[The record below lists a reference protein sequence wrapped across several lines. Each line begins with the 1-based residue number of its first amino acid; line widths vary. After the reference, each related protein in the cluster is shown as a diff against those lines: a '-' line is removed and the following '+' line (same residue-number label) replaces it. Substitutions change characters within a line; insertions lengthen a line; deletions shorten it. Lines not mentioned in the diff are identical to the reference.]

1 MTSGRDVFD
10 VGSELQIDAHD
21 GPTYSATIWLG
32 STSILIAARHRR
44 PDDAASGQYLV
55 AAATQRQTDLQLV
68 GLRDV
73 EMMRNVTGS
82 TLPGTPEE
90 NDRDLALDFDK
101 AVLIILVIV
110 GHLIQYL
117 LYRDEGFWDSP
128 FFKWIY
134 MFDMPLFMA
143 ISGYLSCRALLR
155 KSLMQAVG
163 DRAMQLLVP
172 MLFWCALLET
182 AKLAVLPR
190 APDASGNILQLL
202 NDVAGTYWFIWA
214 ALVCF
219 LFVKILSIFNR
230 WSPWILFLSVILV
243 ALAPLTF
250 SIFPLIKYTYP
261 FFCLGFSFA
270 QSRDWW
276 TSITGAYKPL
286 LIMSAS
292 IAALVCFLAWRKD
305 SYVYNN
311 LALVKDMQS
320 AKDVLLML
328 FGSAAASAIM
338 SELFRQCW
346 RVGRSNRV
354 VRFIAVEIGQSTLVL
369 YLIQGMAFRL
379 MDSIPYAEPLD
390 LTSKLAVAGILGAAI
405 VLVALMVRR
414 TVHDIPYLSQLI
426 LGTSPPRPMS
436 SGAACG

>member
-143 ISGYLSCRALLR
+143 ISGYLSCER
-155 KSLMQAVG
+155 
-163 DRAMQLLVP
+163 
-172 MLFWCALLET
+172 CCE
-182 AKLAVLPR
+182 
-190 APDASGNILQLL
+190 
-202 NDVAGTYWFIWA
+202 
-214 ALVCF
+214 
-219 LFVKILSIFNR
+219 
-230 WSPWILFLSVILV
+230 
-243 ALAPLTF
+243 
-250 SIFPLIKYTYP
+250 
-261 FFCLGFSFA
+261 
-270 QSRDWW
+270 SR
-276 TSITGAYKPL
+276 
-286 LIMSAS
+286 
-292 IAALVCFLAWRKD
+292 
-305 SYVYNN
+305 
-311 LALVKDMQS
+311 
-320 AKDVLLML
+320 
-328 FGSAAASAIM
+328 
-338 SELFRQCW
+338 
-346 RVGRSNRV
+346 
-354 VRFIAVEIGQSTLVL
+354 
-369 YLIQGMAFRL
+369 
-379 MDSIPYAEPLD
+379 
-390 LTSKLAVAGILGAAI
+390 
-405 VLVALMVRR
+405 
-414 TVHDIPYLSQLI
+414 
-426 LGTSPPRPMS
+426 
-436 SGAACG
+436 